1 MLYALTTSSHSLF
14 KNSKIIQ
21 GLIGQKHLDDH
32 LPVFYDSI
40 AYIQADG
47 DELAKCCRILGRQLP
62 DKKIYTFL
70 GDNAREIAINW

>member
-1 MLYALTTSSHSLF
+1 MLYAHTTSSHSLF

-21 GLIGQKHLDDH
+21 GHIGEKHLNDY

-40 AYIQADG
+40 THILADG
-47 DELAKCCRILGRQLP
+47 DELAKCCRILGRHLP
-62 DKKIYTFL
+62 DKRIYNFL